1 MCVIGAELCEEELV
15 VVLASVVPDG
25 SPISSASEMQPD
37 PAPRPRP
44 AMSRAIKRRER
55 AALSDRQLTYN
66 TLYIIGLNASDFYL
80 ILRE

>member
-1 MCVIGAELCEEELV
+1 
-15 VVLASVVPDG
+15 
-25 SPISSASEMQPD
+25 MQPD